1 MARTSTRRRGAE
13 FRAATWLARHPG
25 ILAAP
30 GGVAASGLELGW
42 STTGG
47 VLGGAVLGLG
57 AWYRGHPDSFDR
69 WAGPCLRAWRR
80 RWLRYVGAR
89 WRNILRACDLYE
101 VDRKTGEDRFPRLLR
116 VRSATANV
124 ETLFVKIVPGQHA
137 RQFEAKLPELTEAL
151 KAERVAV
158 ERVKPLVIALVV
170 QRREP
175 FTEVIEAPAMPHDS
189 DVVDVASLYV
199 GDDEYGDDVRLSAL
213 GQHTFVAGATGA
225 GKNSVPAGLLRGLA
239 PAIRDGLVRVWLC
252 DPKQLE
258 FSALAPIAHRYA
270 SDPDDCRDLI
280 GEFVEDMQAT
290 QRHLSEQSRR
300 KITPS
305 TETPVNLLIADE
317 LGALLAYG
325 ERSTAAETKR
335 LLALVGSQG
344 RATGHS
350 MLGLVQEPTKDTVP
364 VRELFTVRLC
374 LRVTSASHVDMVLGD
389 GARLRGALADEI
401 PNSADT
407 AGIGYMVRERTR
419 TPVRL
424 RTAYVDDAELAELVE
439 LVTDTDGSGSGG
451 HLRAVS

>member
-1 MARTSTRRRGAE
+1 MGRTSTRRRGRE
-13 FRAATWLARHPG
+13 FQAAVWLARHPG
-25 ILAAP
+25 SVLTP
-30 GGVAASGLELGW
+30 GAVAGSGLELGW
-42 STTGG
+42 TPTGG
-47 VLGGAVLGLG
+47 VLGGAALGLC

-69 WAGPCLRAWRR
+69 WAAPWLRAWRR
-80 RWLRYVGAR
+80 RWVRYVGAR
-89 WRNILRACDLYE
+89 WRNIVRACDLYE
-101 VDRKTGEDRFPRLLR
+101 THRRTGEELFPRLLR

-124 ETLFVKIVPGQHA
+124 ETLYVRIVPGQHA

-175 FTEVIEAPAMPHDS
+175 FTEVIDTPAMPRDT
-189 DVVDVASLYV
+189 DAVDLTGVYV
-199 GDDEYGDDVRLSAL
+199 GDDEYGEDVRLSLL
-213 GQHTFVAGATGA
+213 GQHTFVAGATGS
-225 GKNSVPAGLLRGLA
+225 GKNSVPAGLLRGVA
-239 PAIRDGLVRVWLC
+239 PAIRDGLVRVWIC

-270 SDPDDCRDLI
+270 TDPAECRELI
-280 GEFVEDMQAT
+280 EDFVEDMRAT
-290 QRHLSEQSRR
+290 QRTVSERGGR

-305 TETPVNLLIADE
+305 PETPVNLLVLDE

-325 ERSTAAETKR
+325 ERSVASEIKR
-335 LLALVGSQG
+335 FLALVGSQG

-374 LRVTSASHVDMVLGD
+374 LRVTDRGHVDMVLGD
-389 GARLRGALADEI
+389 GARVRGALADEI
-401 PNSADT
+401 PNVPET
-407 AGIGYMVRERTR
+407 AGIGYMVRQRTR

-424 RTAYVDDAELAELVE
+424 RTAYVDDDELTELVE
-439 LVTDTDGSGSGG
+439 FASADASADGA